1 VKKLRITYNAPVVL
15 TFALIAVIVQFL
27 PDAVR
32 GEWFVSYPSFKY
44 GTRAYV
50 GLVTHIFGHASW
62 EHLLANFMLILLIGP
77 ILEERH
83 GSLSLLFMILITA
96 CVEGLADTLVSEPTL
111 GASGVAF
118 MMIILAST
126 ANIRAG
132 DIPLTFIAV
141 ATVYLGRE
149 IVAMISAHDNVS
161 HFTHV
166 VGGMAGAA
174 FGFFG
179 AAAPRKEKAAKP
191 VVASTQ
197 KSLGTA
203 ATSGPPRTR

>member
-27 PDAVR
+27 PEAVR

-83 GSLSLLFMILITA
+83 GSLSLLFMILVTA
-96 CVEGLADTLVSEPTL
+96 VVEGFADTLVSEPTL
-111 GASGVAF
+111 GASGIAF

-126 ANIRAG
+126 ANIKAG

-141 ATVYLGRE
+141 AIMYLGRE
-149 IVAMISAHDNVS
+149 IVDMASANDHVS

-166 VGGMAGAA
+166 MGGLAGAA

-179 AAAPRKEKAAKP
+179 AAAPRASKAAKP
-191 VVASTQ
+191 VVTTQ

-203 ATSGPPRTR
+203 APSGPPRTR